1 MGIVALTVPAIQAR
15 PPHKRRVHTSH
26 KVAHKAVHK
35 AVTGAENSLVG
46 ISLFDK
52 GIQVISL
59 YGTPDI
65 ISPANVV
72 QAGGAGGAPGANG
85 GFGQGGPGPGIRG
98 PGGGGRPRMG
108 PAAGGGGGAAPG
120 ADYDDPEDTDSVGLL
135 QQGPGMGPG
144 GRFPGAP
151 GAGGPGMGPG
161 GRYPGAPGAG
171 GYGAPGGAPGAGYRG
186 GPPGG
191 PGAAGAGAG
200 FGGPN
205 SGGGAADNVVYT
217 RWTYFRGASRYAFV
231 FDKFNRVVQ
240 IEAIGIDNSKVRT
253 KRGIGFGNNFASLI
267 KTYGAPDGYD
277 IAGDNSLTVRYLLN
291 SKVAFRL
298 SRLGQK
304 KPPVVTGIVIAA
316 AKG

>member
-1 MGIVALTVPAIQAR
+1 MGVMALTVPVSAAR
-15 PPHKRRVHTSH
+15 PRHK
-26 KVAHKAVHK
+26 KPVHK
-35 AVTGAENSLVG
+35 HKPVHVVKRAAPTGAETSLVG
-46 ISLFDK
+46 VSLFDK
-52 GIQVISL
+52 GIQVIAI

-65 ISPANVV
+65 IAPANV
-72 QAGGAGGAPGANG
+72 ATMSPGGPGGAGG
-85 GFGQGGPGPGIRG
+85 GPGGVGIRG
-98 PGGGGRPRMG
+98 GRP
-108 PAAGGGGGAAPG
+108 GGGGGAPRIGLAPG
-120 ADYDDPEDTDSVGLL
+120 AGGGRGPGMGADDEDPNDLGSDVL
-135 QQGPGMGPG
+135 QQFGPRGGGPGGGPQMGPPGGAGGGPRIGLAPGAGGGRPGGFGPPGMGPG
-144 GRFPGAP
+144 G
-151 GAGGPGMGPG
+151 PG
-161 GRYPGAPGAG
+161 G
-171 GYGAPGGAPGAGYRG
+171 GAPGG
-186 GPPGG
+186 
-191 PGAAGAGAG
+191 G
-200 FGGPN
+200 FGAPN

-231 FDKFNRVVQ
+231 FDKYNRVVQ
-240 IEAIGIDNSKVRT
+240 IEAIGIENGKVRT